1 MVSAAQASVTCRT
14 PAGRAP
20 AGPLPATCRPVHTE
34 ADGRPRPLGR
44 CRVRSSASKL
54 RCHVPLVQALPVL
67 VPPPP
72 PVLVPPP
79 PCKCHQHCQRRA
91 HRLCCH
97 CCHIT
102 GTMGGGQ
109 AWGLGLSVTVGPRQM
124 RDRLSAKTSG
134 SLQSHPLL
142 QTKLCGNCLSGSP
155 GRGLLPSRQQSS
167 RKPNPPSPDA
177 SKYQGWGAG
186 QPQPGPASQQPPTPL
201 LAATTHLGP
210 TTVVAD
216 RRRVASHPKAR
227 KTSRSACVH
236 PPSALALSSLQS
248 CFANIP
254 PLLFHHR
261 YASKSP
267 WE

>member
-102 GTMGGGQ
+102 GTMGGGAGMGAGAFGHRRSSADEGQ
-109 AWGLGLSVTVGPRQM
+109 TERQ
-124 RDRLSAKTSG
+124 DI
-134 SLQSHPLL
+134 
-142 QTKLCGNCLSGSP
+142 
-155 GRGLLPSRQQSS
+155 
-167 RKPNPPSPDA
+167 RKPSESPSPPNEA
-177 SKYQGWGAG
+177 LRELS
-186 QPQPGPASQQPPTPL
+186 L
-201 LAATTHLGP
+201 
-210 TTVVAD
+210 
-216 RRRVASHPKAR
+216 RVSWERA
-227 KTSRSACVH
+227 
-236 PPSALALSSLQS
+236 SSLTPTEFEKTQ
-248 CFANIP
+248 P
-254 PLLFHHR
+254 TLPRRL
-261 YASKSP
+261 
-267 WE
+267 